1 MRKVNL
7 ISAVVVCAML
17 AGCATPTTNIDMRN
31 DDGKAVLA
39 LDYRDFDQAASVM
52 VQDMVEKGVL
62 SKPDNSRYVVAT
74 GKVTNDTVQYF
85 DTDQLMAKIES
96 EMLNTGKVVFTSA
109 VSGRAGG
116 ATDTMIAET
125 RKLRE
130 SDEFDQ
136 STVIDKCR
144 LIAPELSVAGKI
156 IQRNISYDSKTQ
168 QIEYYFQ
175 LSLTDLTTGM
185 RYWQNEVVLGKRG
198 SNKSVS
204 W

>member
-1 MRKVNL
+1 MKKAICL
-7 ISAVVVCAML
+7 IAVSSFVLL
-17 AGCATPTTNIDMRN
+17 AGCTSPTRNIDVRN
-31 DDGKAVLA
+31 DEGKAVMA
-39 LDYRDFDQAASVM
+39 LDYRDFDQAASRM
-52 VQDMVEKGVL
+52 VQDMVQKGVL
-62 SKPDNSRYVVAT
+62 TKPDGSRYVVAT
-74 GKVTNDTVQYF
+74 GDIKNDTTQYF

-109 VSGRAGG
+109 VSGRKEG
-116 ATDTMIAET
+116 ATDKMIEET

-136 STVIDKCR
+136 STTIDKGR
-144 LIAPELSVAGKI
+144 LIAPELSISGKI
-156 IQRNISYDSKTQ
+156 IQRNISYDQNTQ
-168 QIEYYFQ
+168 QVEYYFQ

-198 SNKSVS
+198 SSKSVS

>member
-7 ISAVVVCAML
+7 ILAVVVCAML

-136 STVIDKCR
+136 STLIVKGR
-144 LIAPELSVAGKI
+144 LIVPALRVAAKI